1 MTALKPTF
9 IRLPLTFLLLC
20 SMLLLCACSEPA
32 NESPE
37 ISLSPQMQAARNKA
51 LVLCAGCHGP
61 EGIGTADFNPNLAC
75 QKQVYLAK
83 QLRDY
88 REGRRSNHIPMVNIA
103 KMLTEEEVDSISLW
117 YSQLNCDKNQ

>member
-1 MTALKPTF
+1 MTVLLF
-9 IRLPLTFLLLC
+9 CSILLL
-20 SMLLLCACSEPA
+20 SGCSEPVS
-32 NESPE
+32 ESPE

-117 YSQLNCDKNQ
+117 YSQLNCQKNQ

>member
-1 MTALKPTF
+1 MKHKFSFLPPAFLFLIPVLVLSGCTGEPENTAAPA
-9 IRLPLTFLLLC
+9 LTQ
-20 SMLLLCACSEPA
+20 E
-32 NESPE
+32 
-37 ISLSPQMQAARNKA
+37 MQAARNKA

-75 QKQVYLAK
+75 QKQVYMAK

-117 YSQLNCDKNQ
+117 YSLQNCPKNQ